1 MMLENALSHVK
12 PSLKESVA
20 EWNQLILEEEKID
33 EDDGMRGPS
42 QEYSKIKE
50 LKGELAKLM
59 RPLNV
64 FTGLTLYDLVRKST
78 MLTYSFEEIIMIY
91 QSDQHLIHYFII

>member
-1 MMLENALSHVK
+1 
-12 PSLKESVA
+12 
-20 EWNQLILEEEKID
+20 
-33 EDDGMRGPS
+33 MRGPS
-42 QEYSKIKE
+42 QKYSKIKE